1 MFAVRPPSTF
11 ENFKQTRRFDALDGL
26 RTVSIL
32 LVLVYHSGDA
42 MWLPLQGYLGVLMFF
57 VISGFIITTLLLRE
71 HDADGRVSIKAF
83 YIRRAFRILPLYY
96 LVFVTYLVLM
106 QVTHDESLRGPFL
119 RNIGYYLTYNN
130 EFAGPSAFTHTWSLA
145 VEEKFYLVWPLLAFG
160 LVTWRRRRIALAAAL
175 FGGFLLLGLV
185 PETSPVG
192 WLTYFSRYSPIMG
205 GCLVALVMH
214 QRRGFDWVR
223 RVATSPLGP
232 VLVVASAVLWGMQDH
247 NPFGVR
253 SALNGLVLVAGF
265 PVLILTRPAVAL
277 LATRPMVHL
286 GTRSYA
292 FYLLYPLTIRAGD
305 IVLPPGGGVGLA
317 LVRFVVMVIIGAVAA
332 EGLHWFYEKP
342 LIGIGRRLA
351 KRVQQQ
357 DLAAAG
363 ASAGAAAAAAAAAGA
378 AVPVSAASRPGVP
391 ELPGDVVNS
400 QA

>member
-1 MFAVRPPSTF
+1 MFAARPPSTF
-11 ENFKQTRRFDALDGL
+11 DEFKQTRRFDALDGL

-71 HDADGRVSIKAF
+71 QDADGRVSIKAF
-83 YIRRAFRILPLYY
+83 YIRRVFRILPLYY
-96 LVFVTYLVLM
+96 LVFVTYLLLM
-106 QVTHDESLRGPFL
+106 QVSHDESLRGPFL
-119 RNIGYYLTYNN
+119 QNIWYYLTYNN

-160 LVTWRRRRIALAAAL
+160 LVTWRRRRIALAGGL
-175 FGGFLLLGLV
+175 FVGFILLGLV
-185 PETSPVG
+185 PESSPVG

-214 QRRGFDWVR
+214 QRRGFDQVR

-232 VLVVASAVLWGMQDH
+232 VLVVAAAALWGLQDH
-247 NPFGVR
+247 NPFGLL
-253 SALNGLVLVAGF
+253 SAVNGLALVAAF
-265 PVLILTRPAVAL
+265 PVLVLTRPAVAL

-292 FYLLYPLTIRAGD
+292 FYLLYPLTIRVGN
-305 IVLPPGGGVGLA
+305 IVLPPNGSVGLA
-317 LVRFVVMVIIGAVAA
+317 LVRFVLMTVIGAVAA
-332 EGLHWFYEKP
+332 EALHWLYEKP

-351 KRVQQQ
+351 KQVQQR
-357 DLAAAG
+357 DLAG
-363 ASAGAAAAAAAAAGA
+363 ARADRPATA
-378 AVPVSAASRPGVP
+378 AVELSGADGLPGAVGLP
-391 ELPGDVVNS
+391 GADGLPGDVVNS